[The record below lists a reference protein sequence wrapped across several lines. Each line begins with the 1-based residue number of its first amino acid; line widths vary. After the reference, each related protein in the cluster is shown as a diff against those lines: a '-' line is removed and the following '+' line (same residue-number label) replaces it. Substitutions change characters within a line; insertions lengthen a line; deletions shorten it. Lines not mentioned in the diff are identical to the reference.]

1 MRKVTININSA
12 QPGMKM
18 AETLFNEYGGIIVSE
33 TIILDEHLIRKLKNL
48 DISKIRIL
56 DESEEIITA
65 SSSELFN
72 AQYNENVEVIKD
84 VLHDISMG
92 KNLDMVKVES
102 ITDSIY
108 TRINENRDIV
118 GCINEIRDVDEYTYV
133 HSINVSL
140 LSMLIG
146 KWLKLGEKKVKELVK
161 AGVLHD
167 IGKSKVDPTILNKTG
182 KLTSQE
188 FEEMKKHPIQ
198 GYRIAESMKGV
209 SKNVCL
215 GILMHHERNDGSG
228 YPVGIKGPNI
238 HEYAKIIAV
247 ADVYD
252 AMTSNRSYKERQSP
266 FDVFDFMENQSFGL
280 LDPIVTNTF
289 LSNIASY
296 YIGDLVQLSNGLL
309 GEIIF
314 INSRHVSQ
322 PVVKVGETFVDL
334 SISTDIKIAELI

>member
-1 MRKVTININSA
+1 
-12 QPGMKM
+12 MKM

-33 TIILDEHLIRKLKNL
+33 TTILDEHIIRKLKNI

-65 SSSELFN
+65 SNSELFN
-72 AQYNENVEVIKD
+72 AQYNDNVEVIKE

-92 KNLDMVKVES
+92 KNIDTVKVDS
-102 ITDSIY
+102 IADSIY

-118 GCINEIRDVDEYTYV
+118 GCINEIRNVDEYTYV

-146 KWLKLGEKKVKELVK
+146 KWLKLGDTKVRELVK

-167 IGKSKVDPTILNKTG
+167 IGKSKVDASIINKTG
-182 KLTSQE
+182 ILTNLE
-188 FEEMKKHPIQ
+188 FEEMKKHPVY
-198 GYRIAESMKGV
+198 GYRIAESMEGV

-266 FDVFDFMENQSFGL
+266 FEVFDFMENKSFGL

-296 YIGDLVQLSNGLL
+296 YIGDLVQLNNGLL

-322 PVVKVGETFVDL
+322 PVVKVGDTFIDL
-334 SISTDIKIAELI
+334 SVNTDVKIVELI